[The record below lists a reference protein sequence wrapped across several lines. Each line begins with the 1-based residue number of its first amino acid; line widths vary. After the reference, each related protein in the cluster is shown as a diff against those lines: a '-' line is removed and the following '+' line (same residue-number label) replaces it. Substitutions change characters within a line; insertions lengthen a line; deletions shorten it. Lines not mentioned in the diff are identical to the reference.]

1 MTLTQEPTDAAMRS
15 RIVGAY
21 KRGVTVLPGARA
33 DEWDWQLGANCRNM
47 DVSIF
52 FPSTGARGGSLS
64 DQERR
69 AKSVCRSCPVIERCR
84 MHAMQV
90 GEPHGIWGG
99 MTSRERALLA
109 FRQVSAKRRGVN
121 A

>member
-1 MTLTQEPTDAAMRS
+1 MTCAHDPSDAATRS

-21 KRGVTVLPGARA
+21 KRGVTVLPGART
-33 DEWDWQLGANCRNM
+33 DLWDWQLGANCRNM

-52 FPSTGARGGSLS
+52 FPTTGSRGDRLS
-64 DQERR
+64 AHERR
-69 AKSVCRSCPVIERCR
+69 AKSVCRSCPVIELCLE
-84 MHAMQV
+84 HAMQV

-109 FRQVSAKRRGVN
+109 FRQVYG
-121 A
+121 